1 MQVLY
6 RRGIHLPGPNLW
18 LDPHDP
24 QASAWVTHGHADHVQ
39 RHDQVFTTVA
49 TAAIMRLRG
58 VTRCEFRTLPFG
70 QPHSFGPATVTLYPA
85 GHILGSAQVLVE
97 WDGTRLL
104 YSGDFKLRSCRSAET
119 VEVPEADVVVME
131 TTFGKPR
138 YRFPETEAVEAQIR
152 SFCTE
157 TLEQGETP
165 VLFCYSLGKGQ
176 EVLACLEGVDYPIY
190 LHSAHWKMANLYRD
204 MGVKLPRFEKY
215 QPGQKL
221 DGVLLCASGCRRGRW
236 FNNLPRIR
244 TAYISG
250 WAIDSGARW
259 RFGTDA
265 AFPLSDHADYDDLLE
280 YVRRTG
286 AKVVHTMHGF
296 AEEFARDLRRLGYC
310 AEPLREP
317 GLQLALF

>member
-6 RRGIHLPGPNLW
+6 RRGIFLPGPNLW

-24 QASAWVTHGHADHVQ
+24 QSVAVVTHGHADHVQ
-39 RHDQVFTTVA
+39 RHEQVFTTPA

-58 VTRCEFRTLPFG
+58 VTRCEFKTLSFRR
-70 QPHSFGPATVTLYPA
+70 PHSFGEARVTLYPA

-97 WDGTRLL
+97 WQGTRLL
-104 YSGDFKLRSCRSAET
+104 YSGDFKLRTCRSAEP
-119 VEVPEADVVVME
+119 VEVPEADIVIME

-138 YRFPETEAVEAQIR
+138 YRFPETETVVEQIR
-152 SFCTE
+152 AFCLE

-176 EVLACLEGVDYPIY
+176 EVLACLEGLEAPLY
-190 LHSAHWKMANLYRD
+190 LHTAHWKMANLYRD
-204 MGVKLPRFEKY
+204 MGVRLPPFQRY

-221 DGVLLCASGCRRGRW
+221 DGVLLCASGCRRGQW
-236 FNNLPRIR
+236 FHRLGRIR

-250 WAIDSGARW
+250 WALDAGARW

-265 AFPLSDHADYDDLLE
+265 AFPLSDHADYDDLLA
-280 YVRRTG
+280 YVRQTG
-286 AKVVHTMHGF
+286 AKAVHTMHGF
-296 AEEFARDLRRLGYC
+296 ADEFARDLRRLGYW

-317 GLQLALF
+317 ALQLSLF